1 MIRLGSLGGYSFEGP
16 RVLAGWT
23 PPALPGVYAILYKP
37 DEEKENFA
45 VIYVGHSDDL
55 AKEGFPF
62 KHPRAGSWVQRAGS
76 KFRLHIATREMHG
89 VGVTRGHREQ
99 LTIELLA
106 AYDPHCNSEKFDN
119 AWKPEWIGDYDAPTT
134 APLTTTKESA
144 SAERAKTKELEDR
157 KDWKPTVAG
166 SRQEA
171 MQIPE
176 EEELSVREAWERFQ
190 YGRSYRLT
198 RKYPG

>member
-23 PPALPGVYAILYKP
+23 APEHPGVYAILYKP
-37 DEEKENFA
+37 NEERENFA
-45 VIYVGHSDDL
+45 VIYVGHTDDL
-55 AKEGFPF
+55 SKEGFPF
-62 KHPRAGSWVQRAGS
+62 KHPRAGSWIQRAGS
-76 KFRLHIATREMHG
+76 KFKLHIATREMYG

-106 AYDPHCNSEKFDN
+106 AYDPYCNSEKFDN

-144 SAERAKTKELEDR
+144 TAERAEPKPQTDR
-157 KDWKPTVAG
+157 SWEPTVAG

-171 MQIPE
+171 MQVKE
-176 EEELSVREAWERFQ
+176 DEELSVREAWERFQ
-190 YGRSYRLT
+190 YGLRPKLT
-198 RKYPG
+198 RKFPG